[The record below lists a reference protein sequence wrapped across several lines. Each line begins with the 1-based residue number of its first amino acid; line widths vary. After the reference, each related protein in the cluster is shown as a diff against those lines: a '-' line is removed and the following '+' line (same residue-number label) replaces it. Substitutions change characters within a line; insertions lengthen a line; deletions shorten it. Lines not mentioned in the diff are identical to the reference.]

1 VSRVSRFT
9 TARVALAVCALATSA
24 VVVVGQSLAAIV
36 GMVATAIALG
46 SYWSMVVAEERRPS
60 LTLRNVVI
68 AIAVVLGAAMTTVPR
83 ESGDVWSYT
92 IYGRMVAVHHASPYR
107 NLPDDYP
114 NDPMFGFV
122 SSTWRHTGSVYG
134 PAFTALSAGV
144 SPVIGDSAL
153 RARLLYQTLAA
164 ASVVGALVLVWRRT
178 RSVSGIAWLGLHPL
192 IAIYVV
198 NGGRNDAIIGLAILG
213 AALLAERSRSRA
225 AGLLSG
231 VGAAIKAT
239 VLLTSAGLGIWTWR
253 RRGSR
258 HAVTLAATTVV
269 VVVGAYAAAGG
280 PVALGPLEH
289 ASTQF
294 SRASIWGVL
303 PRLGLP
309 SVSTATAMV
318 LTTAIVVL
326 CLYRQ
331 TNDDAGQAALAGPAA
346 FLLATPYV
354 LPGYLGWVLPTAALR
369 QDRAQA
375 RIIALQGTVLV
386 GAYAI
391 FRHRPPGSIGDALAR
406 WSTLLAAMIGVFL
419 LVSYIRSATSP
430 RERAD
435 RFGSASTRDPKSILA
450 RSNR

>member
-1 VSRVSRFT
+1 MSRVSRFT

-225 AGLLSG
+225 
-231 VGAAIKAT
+231 
-239 VLLTSAGLGIWTWR
+239 IWTWR

-294 SRASIWGVL
+294 SRASIWSVL